1 MTSTALKA
9 RDFESYYLEY
19 FMMTSEEE
27 INAFWKRMDNEI
39 VNMNEAE
46 KRNFFQQLDESLK
59 QESVKT
65 NEVFQ
70 KVKAALAKK

>member
-1 MTSTALKA
+1 MTSTALKP

-19 FMMTSEEE
+19 FLMTTEAE

-39 VNMNEAE
+39 VNMDEAE
-46 KRNFFQQLDESLK
+46 KKKFFQQLDESLK

-70 KVKAALAKK
+70 KIKAALTKK